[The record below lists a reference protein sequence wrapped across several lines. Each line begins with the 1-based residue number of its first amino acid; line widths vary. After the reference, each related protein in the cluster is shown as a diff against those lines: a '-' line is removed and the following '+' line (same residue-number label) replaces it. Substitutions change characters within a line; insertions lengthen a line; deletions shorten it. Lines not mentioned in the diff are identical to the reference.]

1 MDENKWQ
8 KHTEIETEIEIE
20 TEMTLFKQQNVFFDE
35 SSTDIVTHQTC
46 DYPKNHFFFYKIS
59 TYFYNKISHIK
70 NLAFGKM
77 QS

>member
-46 DYPKNHFFFYKIS
+46 DYPKNHFFFLQD
-59 TYFYNKISHIK
+59 FHIF
-70 NLAFGKM
+70 L
-77 QS
+77 Q